1 MADLKFN
8 ILCGKLNSL
17 SLDALT
23 SAYYLCKT
31 RGNPKVELVHWVHM
45 ILQLQDSDVQRIV
58 RHFEINRSHL
68 DRDMTR
74 ALDELPRASVSK
86 PAYSYQLDEIVKNA
100 WAYASLLC
108 GENQIRTGHILMGL
122 LKESELA
129 DNLLEL
135 SAEWEKIKP
144 QELSDQFNKL
154 VHGSPEEGMLPKDGT
169 TLVKQSAAAKAT
181 PGVAASNAQESA
193 LASYSVD
200 LIEKARKG
208 EIDPVVG
215 RDEEIRFLIS
225 VLLRRR
231 QNNPV
236 LVGEAGVGKTAIAEG
251 LALRIIAG
259 DVPPSLKDVSLRALD
274 VVALQAGA
282 SMKGEFEQ
290 RLRSVIEEVQRS
302 TQPIILFIDE
312 VHTLIGAGGSAGT
325 GDAANLLKPAL
336 ARGTLRTIA
345 ATTWDEYRKHI
356 EKDPALSRRFEKVLV
371 VEPSEATTILMLRRS
386 IAPLEKCHKVQIL
399 DEALAAAVRLSK
411 RFIPARQLPD
421 KAISLIDTAC
431 ANVALSQHAVPALV
445 EDARRRIEALELES
459 QVLGRET
466 AIGVDHVARQAEI
479 AQALVAGKVTLTGLE
494 KRLHD
499 EKVLVGKILDLR
511 ASLRAAG
518 SSVDAKPGEAK
529 PEAAPETKTDLTPQQ
544 RDAMLAELQVLQK
557 QLVELQGEDPLLFP
571 CVNQGTI
578 ASVVA
583 EWTGI
588 PVARMARQGIRDVL
602 NLAEHL
608 EHRVIGQRHALDIV
622 ARSLQNSRA
631 KLANPNR
638 PVGVF
643 MFVGPSGTGKTETA
657 LALTE
662 ALFGTEQN
670 LLSINMSEF
679 QEEHTVSTLKGAPP
693 GYVGYGEGGILTE
706 PIRRRPYT
714 VVLLDEIEKAHPN
727 VNRIFFQVFDK
738 GWMEDAEGRFI
749 DFRNAVIILTS
760 NAAQEVIINQCE
772 DPDTKPDALAL
783 EKMMREPLL
792 KFFPDALLNRL
803 VVVPFYPLNKEM
815 LDRIIKLNLGRVE
828 QRLAENHQVP
838 LTYDQSV
845 VDLITQRCNQL
856 ERGARMVEALI
867 TQTMLPEISREIL
880 LRSMD
885 NRPVTKV
892 SVGTENSEFKYAFD

>member
-8 ILCGKLNSL
+8 VLCGKLNPL
-17 SLDALT
+17 ALDALT
-23 SAYYLCKT
+23 GAYFLCKT
-31 RGNPKVELVHWVHM
+31 RGNPKVELVHWLQM
-45 ILQLQDSDVQRIV
+45 ILQLQDSDVNRII
-58 RHFEINRSHL
+58 RHFELNRSHL
-68 DRDMTR
+68 DRDMVE
-74 ALDELPRASVSK
+74 ALDELPRGSVSK
-86 PAYSYQLDEIVKNA
+86 PAYSFHLDTIVKNA
-100 WAYASLLC
+100 WTYASLLY
-108 GENQIRTGHILMGL
+108 GENQIRTGHL
-122 LKESELA
+122 LLALIKE
-129 DNLLEL
+129 DEL
-135 SAEWEKIKP
+135 SDQLSDLSSQWEKIKA
-144 QELSDQFNKL
+144 EDLGDNFTKIIN
-154 VHGSPEEGMLPKDGT
+154 GSPEEGLLPKDG
-169 TLVKQSAAAKAT
+169 
-181 PGVAASNAQESA
+181 SA
-193 LASYSVD
+193 LAKPSGAAKSTPGAPAGPQKESVLESYSVD

-215 RDEEIRFLIS
+215 RDEEVRFLIS

-251 LALRIIAG
+251 FALRIIAG

-290 RLRSVIEEVQRS
+290 RLRAVIEEVQKS
-302 TQPIILFIDE
+302 TKPIILFIDE

-356 EKDPALSRRFEKVLV
+356 EKDPALSRRFEKVFV
-371 VEPSEATTILMLRRS
+371 EEPSEEKTILMLRRS

-421 KAISLIDTAC
+421 KAVSLIDTAC
-431 ANVALSQHAVPALV
+431 ANVAVSQHATPARL
-445 EDARRRIEALELES
+445 EDARHRIDALELEN
-459 QVLGRET
+459 QVLNRES
-466 AIGVDHVARQAEI
+466 AIGINHKDRLADVG
-479 AQALVAGKVTLTGLE
+479 QALTKEKAALVELE
-494 KRLHD
+494 ARLKN
-499 EKVLVGKILDLR
+499 EKALVDKIIDIR
-511 ASLRAAG
+511 ARLRAAG
-518 SSVDAKPGEAK
+518 EAVDAKPAEGKTAPSAEPKSELK
-529 PEAAPETKTDLTPQQ
+529 PAE
-544 RDAMLAELQVLQK
+544 RDALLAELQTQQK
-557 QLVELQGEDPLLFP
+557 QLAELQGEDPLLFP
-571 CVNQGTI
+571 CVDQATI

-588 PVARMARQGIRDVL
+588 PVGRMARQGIRDVL
-602 NLAEHL
+602 NLADQL
-608 EHRVIGQRHALDIV
+608 EHRVIGQRHALDMV

-631 KLANPNR
+631 KLSNPNR

-657 LALTE
+657 LAIAE
-662 ALFGTEQN
+662 ALFGTEQS
-670 LLSINMSEF
+670 LLTINMGEF

-714 VVLLDEIEKAHPN
+714 VVLLDEVEKAHPN
-727 VNRIFFQVFDK
+727 VHRIFFQVFDK

-749 DFRNAVIILTS
+749 DFRNSVIILTS
-760 NAAQEVIINQCE
+760 NAAQDVIINQCE
-772 DPDTKPDALAL
+772 DPDTKPDAQGL

-803 VVVPFYPLNKEM
+803 VVVPYYPLSKEM

-828 QRLAENHQVP
+828 QRLKENHQIP
-838 LTYDQSV
+838 LTYDASV
-845 VDLITQRCNQL
+845 LELITERCNQL
-856 ERGARMVEALI
+856 ERGARMIEAMI
-867 TQTMLPEISREIL
+867 TQTMLPDISREIL
-880 LRSMD
+880 LRALD
-885 NRPVTKV
+885 NRPVAKV
-892 SVGTENSEFKYAFD
+892 HISTENSVFKYTYD

>member
-8 ILCGKLNSL
+8 VLCGKLNAL
-17 SLDALT
+17 NLDALT

-31 RGNPKVELVHWVHM
+31 RGNPKVELVHWLQM
-45 ILQLQDSDVQRIV
+45 ILQLPDSDLHRIV
-58 RHFEINRSHL
+58 RHFELNRSHL
-68 DRDMTR
+68 DRDMTG
-74 ALDELPRASVSK
+74 ALDELPRGSGSK
-86 PAYSYQLDEIVKNA
+86 PSYSFHLDEIVKNG

-108 GENQIRTGHILMGL
+108 GENQIRTGHL
-122 LKESELA
+122 LLSLLREPELA
-129 DNLLEL
+129 DSLLEL
-135 SAEWEKIKP
+135 SAEWEKVKP
-144 QELSDQFNKL
+144 EELSDHFAKL
-154 VHGSPEEGMLPKDGT
+154 VSGSPEEGLLPKDGT
-169 TLVKQSAAAKAT
+169 VLVKQSGAAKAT
-181 PGVAASNAQESA
+181 PGAAAATEKESV

-251 LALRIIAG
+251 FALRIIAG
-259 DVPPSLKDVSLRALD
+259 DVPPSLKEVSLRALD

-371 VEPSEATTILMLRRS
+371 EEPSEDKTVLMLRRS
-386 IAPLEKCHKVQIL
+386 IAPLEKCHKVLIL

-421 KAISLIDTAC
+421 KAVSLIDTAC
-431 ANVALSQHAVPALV
+431 ANVALSQFAVPARV
-445 EDARRRIEALELES
+445 EDARHRIEALELES
-459 QVLGRET
+459 QILGRET
-466 AIGVDHVARQAEI
+466 AIGVEHKTRLAEI
-479 AQALVAGKVTLTGLE
+479 AQALVAGKATLAGLE
-494 KRLHD
+494 TRLKD
-499 EKVLVGKILDLR
+499 EKALVEKILDVRSRLR
-511 ASLRAAG
+511 GAG
-518 SSVDAKPGEAK
+518 EAVDAKPAVAK
-529 PEAAPETKTDLTPQQ
+529 PAPPPDTKSDLTPQQ
-544 RDAMLAELQVLQK
+544 RDALLAELQSLQK
-557 QLVELQGEDPLLFP
+557 QLAELQGEDPLLFP
-571 CVNQGTI
+571 CVDQGTI

-588 PVARMARQGIRDVL
+588 PVGRMARQGIRDVL
-602 NLAEHL
+602 NLAERL
-608 EHRVIGQRHALDIV
+608 EHRVIGQRHALDLV

-657 LALTE
+657 LALAE

-670 LLSINMSEF
+670 LLTINMSEF

-706 PIRRRPYT
+706 PVRRRPYT
-714 VVLLDEIEKAHPN
+714 VVLLDEVEKAHPN

-749 DFRNAVIILTS
+749 DFRNTVIILTS

-772 DPDTKPDALAL
+772 DPDTKPDAQAW
-783 EKMMREPLL
+783 R
-792 KFFPDALLNRL
+792 N
-803 VVVPFYPLNKEM
+803 
-815 LDRIIKLNLGRVE
+815 
-828 QRLAENHQVP
+828 
-838 LTYDQSV
+838 
-845 VDLITQRCNQL
+845 
-856 ERGARMVEALI
+856 
-867 TQTMLPEISREIL
+867 
-880 LRSMD
+880 
-885 NRPVTKV
+885 
-892 SVGTENSEFKYAFD
+892 